1 MVVVVAND
9 PIPSVSRKS
18 VTSPIATWRSEGGRR
33 PPAATRTRCA
43 TAARIHPM
51 MKTTLSATRRTSSA
65 VLMAKSTKLTLLVP
79 DAAGYFSTATRTPD
93 GRCGVR

>member
-1 MVVVVAND
+1 MTVGR
-9 PIPSVSRKS
+9 SSRETFAARYRAIKPHW
-18 VTSPIATWRSEGGRR
+18 SPNYTAS
-33 PPAATRTRCA
+33 PPCA